1 MDIKQNKP
9 SSKRGYSQGYY
20 KLNNPEKYVGD
31 PSKIIYRSSWE
42 YRFMRY
48 CDDTPDVVKWSSE
61 PTSIPYFNPI
71 DQREHKYFVDFYL
84 RVDKKGKYQDFLAE
98 VKPKASLLRPILENR
113 HTVKKLKQYNDALKT
128 WLINRAKFAAANE
141 FAKTRG
147 YKFVVLTEEFLFENI
162 KK

>member
-9 SSKRGYSQGYY
+9 SSRRGYSQGYY
-20 KLNNPEKYVGD
+20 RLNNPEKYVGD

-42 YRFMRY
+42 YRF
-48 CDDTPDVVKWSSE
+48 
-61 PTSIPYFNPI
+61 IPYFNPI
-71 DQREHKYFVDFYL
+71 DQKEHKYFVDFYL
-84 RVDKKGKYQDFLAE
+84 RVDKKGKYQDFIAE

-128 WLINRAKFAAANE
+128 WLVNRAKFAAANE
-141 FAKTRG
+141 YAKTRG
-147 YKFVVLTEEFLFENI
+147 YKFVVLTEEFLFENF